1 MSENGSTEQR
11 RIKVEGLI
19 FNAPA
24 PYRAGHML
32 NENEANTLNQTFAEN
47 LRNNFAKK
55 VKSCEGGRSEERRG
69 ISLPTAKRP
78 LQDLQQEFSS
88 YANDYEFGT
97 RAAGGGGEGAL
108 PRDPVDREA
117 YIMAR
122 DMIRQHAK
130 SKGIKVDAEQVAGLD
145 PRHSGQAAGDPRG
158 SLSPRQ
164 CKNLH
169 LPRGAGAA
177 HPAARRSRL
186 GLQPSGRGRA
196 KPERGSNA
204 HSPSIQYQ
212 GEPPF
217 SHVSGPGFAS
227 WLHRSGLRCS

>member
-1 MSENGSTEQR
+1 MSENGNNIEQR

-24 PYRAGHML
+24 PYKAGHPL

-55 VKSCEGGRSEERRG
+55 VKTARTEAQKNGTEFPQDGEEA
-69 ISLPTAKRP
+69 P
-78 LQDLQQEFSS
+78 QDLQQEFSS

-122 DMIRQHAK
+122 DLIRQHAK
-130 SKGIKVDAEQVAGLD
+130 SKGIKVDAEQIAGLI
-145 PRHSGQAAGDPRG
+145 PGILAKRPEIKEEAQRRVSAKTSISLEELELPTSGGEAEEEEG
-158 SLSPRQ
+158 SPE
-164 CKNLH
+164 
-169 LPRGAGAA
+169 
-177 HPAARRSRL
+177 PAPEIAEADEAEATTTTRRR
-186 GLQPSGRGRA
+186 RR
-196 KPERGSNA
+196 
-204 HSPSIQYQ
+204 
-212 GEPPF
+212 
-217 SHVSGPGFAS
+217 
-227 WLHRSGLRCS
+227 

>member
-24 PYRAGHML
+24 PYRQGHML

-55 VKSCEGGRSEERRG
+55 VKSAKEAAQKNGGEFPADGEEAP
-69 ISLPTAKRP
+69 S
-78 LQDLQQEFSS
+78 DLQQEFSS

-130 SKGIKVDAEQVAGLD
+130 SKGIKVDAEQVAGLI
-145 PRHSGQAAGDPRG
+145 PGILAKRPKIREEASRRVSAKTSISLEELELPTQQPEEAA
-158 SLSPRQ
+158 
-164 CKNLH
+164 
-169 LPRGAGAA
+169 
-177 HPAARRSRL
+177 
-186 GLQPSGRGRA
+186 
-196 KPERGSNA
+196 
-204 HSPSIQYQ
+204 
-212 GEPPF
+212 
-217 SHVSGPGFAS
+217 
-227 WLHRSGLRCS
+227 